1 MAAEYLSK
9 CTSHFIT
16 QSERCVPDF
25 LTLIYPLAASDV
37 ATSGAP
43 VKIKWNKTKFF
54 KVKVR
59 SGETRIVRSADRL
72 TTFSAIWS
80 EMFIKFWILT
90 LLSALRADWISSLV
104 TWRWFMAHTNRNLC
118 NWFFFLKIDSIGP
131 TTAADCH
138 AIIVFAIWAAIVFCR
153 AGDCKS
159 ISSDFTGQY
168 SGNCRTALSFHRMF
182 IFRKL
187 KNPTASRESG

>member
-25 LTLIYPLAASDV
+25 LTLIYPLAASNV

-54 KVKVR
+54 QVKVR

-118 NWFFFLKIDSIGP
+118 NWFFFLKNWLHWTNDSRGLS
-131 TTAADCH
+131 CNYR
-138 AIIVFAIWAAIVFCR
+138 FR
-153 AGDCKS
+153 NL
-159 ISSDFTGQY
+159 
-168 SGNCRTALSFHRMF
+168 SGNCFLPYRWL
-182 IFRKL
+182 
-187 KNPTASRESG
+187 